1 MTEVQIEREEGANGG
16 RYVAR
21 LDGAEAEMTW
31 SAAESMDIIDHTFVP
46 PELRG
51 RSVGQA
57 LVARAVQ
64 DARDSGRKIMPLCSF
79 AAAQFQRHPD
89 WQDVLAR

>member
-1 MTEVQIEREEGANGG
+1 MTELRIECEQGAKGG
-16 RYVAR
+16 RYVTR

>member
-1 MTEVQIEREEGANGG
+1 MDDLKIERVESEGGG

-21 LDGAEAEMTW
+21 LHGAEAEMTW
-31 SAAESMDIIDHTFVP
+31 SGGGGVDIIDHTFVP

-51 RSVGQA
+51 HSVGQA

-64 DARDSGRKIMPLCSF
+64 DARAGGRKIVPLCPF
-79 AAAQFQRHPD
+79 AAAQFKRHPD